1 MGTILTAAGL
11 PNRDGHLSW
20 PLALRML
27 RPDGETRD
35 LRRQIDTLVQGL
47 AAQRLAS
54 EPSSG
59 FIQEAEVALEK
70 LRLLAE
76 RERHSFS
83 SRSYREV
90 EHFLAMLDGFL
101 KDVNRG

>member
-1 MGTILTAAGL
+1 
-11 PNRDGHLSW
+11 
-20 PLALRML
+20 ML
-27 RPDGETRD
+27 RPDAETRD

-47 AAQRLAS
+47 AAQRV
-54 EPSSG
+54 SSQPNSA

-90 EHFLAMLDGFL
+90 EHFLAMLDSFL
-101 KDVNRG
+101 KDVDRA